1 MGVTDEALMR
11 AVREGDLCQL
21 ATLFDRYHLVLFGF
35 LSRITGSSHVAE
47 DLVQEV
53 FLRILKY
60 RATYRDE
67 ARFETWIYRIA
78 RNARADYLAKRGREQ
93 PLGEEVNERADGR
106 PGPEGEVELETNV
119 ALLQTALLQLRE
131 DRRELIVLAR
141 YQGMKYDAIAEVLG
155 VDNGTVK
162 VRVHRALKELRD
174 TFLRL
179 SGKPSCDAK
188 TSQRSL
194 SII

>member
-1 MGVTDEALMR
+1 MGETDEALMR
-11 AVREGDLCQL
+11 AVRGGELSHL
-21 ATLFDRYHLVLFGF
+21 AALFDRYHLVLFGF
-35 LSRITGSSHVAE
+35 LTRMTGSRHVAE

-60 RATYRDE
+60 RATFRDD

-78 RNARADYLAKRGREQ
+78 RNARVDYVAKRREEE
-93 PLGEEVNERADGR
+93 PLGEEISELLAGG
-106 PGPEGEVELETNV
+106 PGPDDEIERERDVV
-119 ALLQTALLQLRE
+119 LLQTALLRLRE

-141 YQGMKYDAIAEVLG
+141 YQEMKHEAIADLLG
-155 VDNGTVK
+155 VDTGTVK
-162 VRVHRALKELRD
+162 VRIHRAMKELRD

-179 SGKPSCDAK
+179 VERPPCDAK
-188 TSQRSL
+188 TSRRNP